1 MLALH
6 HFASEGLAILISQ
19 GKLSADLGLP
29 NTLGGF
35 GDSLAL
41 HAPLLMFEVPNQT
54 TAGRNEQHSGLPRKR
69 LCKALVS

>member
-6 HFASEGLAILISQ
+6 HFASEGLAILINE
-19 GKLSADLGLP
+19 GKLSSDLGLS

-41 HAPLLMFEVPNQT
+41 HAPLLMLEVPNQT
-54 TAGRNEQHSGLPRKR
+54 TTGRNEQHSGLPGKR
-69 LCKALVS
+69 LCKN